1 MSFETLELT
10 REGAIATLTLNR
22 PKALNSLNARMI
34 QELGECLGS
43 IREDSSIRCLLVTGA
58 GKAFVAGADIKEM
71 DERDPA
77 TGKQMAEDGQRVFQ
91 ILEELPFAT
100 IAVVNGFALGGGLEL
115 ALACDF
121 ILASKTAKMG
131 TPEVTLGL
139 ICGYGGTQRLTRA
152 VGPKLARMITL
163 TGDIYTAEQMEKW
176 GVVAMTFDSSNL
188 LEEAKKIANNISQRS
203 PKAIKLT
210 KQAISRGVEQTLAE
224 GLKLEAEL
232 FRQAF
237 VSEDKREGIRA
248 FIEKRAPH
256 FTGR

>member
-1 MSFETLELT
+1 MAFETIELA
-10 REGAIATLTLNR
+10 RDGAIATLTLKR
-22 PKALNSLNARMI
+22 PEALNSLNARMI
-34 QELGECLGS
+34 QELGECLGG

-77 TGKQMAEDGQRVFQ
+77 TGKQMSEDGQRVFQ
-91 ILEELPFAT
+91 MLQELPFPA

-121 ILASKTAKMG
+121 ILAAKTAKLG

-139 ICGYGGTQRLTRA
+139 ICGYGGTQRLPRS
-152 VGPKLARMITL
+152 VGKSLARMITL
-163 TGDIYTAEQMEKW
+163 TGDVYSAEQMEKW
-176 GVVAMTFDSSNL
+176 GVVAMTFDSATL
-188 LEEAKKIANNISQRS
+188 MDEAKKIAQKICARS
-203 PKAIKLT
+203 PRAMKLT
-210 KQAISRGVEQTLAE
+210 KQAIARGTDQTLAE

-248 FIEKRAPH
+248 FIEKRAPQ